1 MPLENN
7 KILIS
12 ISSKG
17 KSKSDGCKLTTKVKQ
32 ANKAIFLL
40 DNYDKSEKSN
50 IAEKELIRSIN
61 ETK

>member
-12 ISSKG
+12 ISLKSKG
-17 KSKSDGCKLTTKVKQ
+17 KSSGCKLITMVKQ
-32 ANKAIFLL
+32 ANKTIYLL
-40 DNYDKSEKSN
+40 HIYDKSEKSN